1 MSNLIA
7 VTIGDINGIGIDI
20 YLKLLKENKI
30 QNTILFTNISL
41 IKKYIKKNKYKI
53 EINVVNKDKFI
64 LLTKRKCL
72 NIYTYN
78 CNNDIYNT
86 IKSIDLSYKEC
97 LKKRFIGMVTL
108 PIRKDLINKVYPN
121 FIGHTEHLQKFENI
135 KYSNMIFYH
144 KKIII
149 SPVTTHIKLNAV
161 SKFIQKKNFLLN
173 QIRNLNSSLVKDFNI
188 KNPKIII
195 SGLNPHAGEN
205 GKIGKEEINIIKPVI
220 NKLNK
225 LNINI
230 KGPFSADTMLI
241 DKNLNIFDCFIF
253 IYHDQALIPFKYIS
267 KFQGVNFTG
276 NLSVIRTSPDHGTA
290 YDLKGKK
297 NISSESLVNSFKLIN
312 KIYRNRKRNDKS
324 KKIIKSKFFNR

>member
-1 MSNLIA
+1 MSSLIA

-30 QNTILFTNISL
+30 QNTILFTNINL
-41 IKKYIKKNKYKI
+41 IQKYIKKNKYKI
-53 EINVVNKDKFI
+53 KINVVNKDKNI
-64 LLTKRKCL
+64 LLTKRECL
-72 NIYTYN
+72 NIYNYN
-78 CNNDIYNT
+78 CSTDIYNT

-97 LKKRFIGMVTL
+97 LKKRFKGMVTL
-108 PIRKDLINKVYPN
+108 PIRKDLINKIYPN

-149 SPVTTHIKLNAV
+149 SPITTHIKLNAV

-188 KNPKIII
+188 KSPKIII
-195 SGLNPHAGEN
+195 SGINPHAGEN
-205 GKIGKEEINIIKPVI
+205 GNIGNEEINIIKPII
-220 NKLNK
+220 NKLIK
-225 LNINI
+225 LDINI

-241 DKNLNIFDCFIF
+241 DKNLNMFDCFIF

-290 YDLKGKK
+290 YDLKGKN
-297 NISSESLVNSFKLIN
+297 NISSESLLNSFKLIN
-312 KIYRNRKRNDKS
+312 KIYKNRNRNDKS
-324 KKIIKSKFFNR
+324 KKIIKSKFFDR

>member
-1 MSNLIA
+1 MSKFIA

-20 YLKLLKENKI
+20 YLKLLKENKF
-30 QNTILFTNISL
+30 QNTVLFSNINL

-53 EINVVNKDKFI
+53 EINVVNKDKNII
-64 LLTKRKCL
+64 LIKKNCL

-78 CNNDIYNT
+78 CNTHIYNT

-97 LKKRFIGMVTL
+97 LKKRFKGMVTL
-108 PIRKDLINKVYPN
+108 PIRKDLINKIYPN

-149 SPVTTHIKLNAV
+149 SSLTTHIKLNSV
-161 SKFIQKKNFLLN
+161 SKFIQKKDFLLN
-173 QIRNLNSSLVKDFNI
+173 QIINLNSSLVRDFNI
-188 KNPKIII
+188 KDPKIII
-195 SGLNPHAGEN
+195 AGINPHAGEN
-205 GKIGKEEINIIKPVI
+205 GKIGREEINIIKPII
-220 NKLNK
+220 NKLIK

-241 DKNLNIFDCFIF
+241 NKNLKMFNCFVF

-297 NISSESLVNSFKLIN
+297 NISSDSLVNSFKLID
-312 KIYRNRKRNDKS
+312 KIYENRKKNGKS

>member
-1 MSNLIA
+1 MSKFIA

-20 YLKLLKENKI
+20 YLKLLRENKI
-30 QNTILFTNISL
+30 KNTILFTNINL
-41 IKKYIKKNKYKI
+41 IKKYILNNKYKI
-53 EINVVNKDKFI
+53 EINVVNKDKNI
-64 LLTKRKCL
+64 LLFKKNCL

-78 CNNDIYNT
+78 CSTNIYNT

-97 LKKRFIGMVTL
+97 LKKRFKGMVTL
-108 PIRKDLINKVYPN
+108 PIRKDLINKIYPN

-149 SPVTTHIKLNAV
+149 SPLTTHIKLKSV
-161 SKFIQKKNFLLN
+161 SKYIQKRNFLLN
-173 QIRNLNSSLVKDFNI
+173 QIRNLNSSLMKDFNI

-195 SGLNPHAGEN
+195 SGINPHAGES
-205 GKIGKEEINIIKPVI
+205 GKIGNEEINIIKPII
-220 NKLNK
+220 NKLIK

-241 DKNLNIFDCFIF
+241 DKNLNAFDCFVF

-297 NISSESLVNSFKLIN
+297 NISSKSVENSFKLIN
-312 KIYRNRKRNDKS
+312 KIYLNRNQNEIS
-324 KKIIKSKFFNR
+324 KKIIKSKLLNR

>member
-20 YLKLLKENKI
+20 YLKLLEENKI
-30 QNTILFTNISL
+30 KNTILFSNINL
-41 IKKYIKKNKYKI
+41 IKKYILKNKYKI
-53 EINVVNKDKFI
+53 EINLVNKEKNI
-64 LLTKRKCL
+64 LSIKKNCL
-72 NIYTYN
+72 NVYTYN
-78 CNNDIYNT
+78 CSNHIYNT
-86 IKSIDLSYKEC
+86 IRSIDLSYKEC
-97 LKKRFIGMVTL
+97 LKKSFKGMVTL

-121 FIGHTEHLQKFENI
+121 FIGHTEHLQKFENT

-149 SPVTTHIKLNAV
+149 SPLTTHIKLNSV
-161 SKFIQKKNFLLN
+161 SKFIKKKSYLLN
-173 QIRNLNSSLVKDFNI
+173 QISNLNSSLIKDFNI

-195 SGLNPHAGEN
+195 SGINPHAGEN

-225 LNINI
+225 LNIDI
-230 KGPFSADTMLI
+230 RGPFSADTMLI
-241 DKNLNIFDCFIF
+241 DKNLNMFDCFIF

-290 YDLKGKK
+290 YDLKGKS
-297 NISSESLVNSFKLIN
+297 NISSKSLENSFKLIN
-312 KIYRNRKRNDKS
+312 KIYVNRDKDERR

>member
-1 MSNLIA
+1 MSKFIA

-20 YLKLLKENKI
+20 YLKLLRENKI
-30 QNTILFTNISL
+30 KNTILFTNINL
-41 IKKYIKKNKYKI
+41 IKKYILNNKYKI
-53 EINVVNKDKFI
+53 EINVVNKDKNI
-64 LLTKRKCL
+64 LLFKKNCL

-78 CNNDIYNT
+78 CSTNIYNT

-97 LKKRFIGMVTL
+97 LKKRFKGMVTL
-108 PIRKDLINKVYPN
+108 PIRKDLINKIYPN

-149 SPVTTHIKLNAV
+149 SPLTTHIKLKSV
-161 SKFIQKKNFLLN
+161 SKYIQKRNFLLN
-173 QIRNLNSSLVKDFNI
+173 QIRNLNSSLMKDFNI

-195 SGLNPHAGEN
+195 SGINPHAGES
-205 GKIGKEEINIIKPVI
+205 GKIGNEEINIIKPII
-220 NKLNK
+220 NKLIK

-241 DKNLNIFDCFIF
+241 DKNLNAFDCFVF

-297 NISSESLVNSFKLIN
+297 NISSKSLENSFKLIN
-312 KIYRNRKRNDKS
+312 KIYLNRNQNEIS
-324 KKIIKSKFFNR
+324 KKIIKSKLLNR